1 MAEKKTAEKKAA
13 TTTTKKEATVYVGP
27 NRLTEGL
34 KQYTVYRGDVSE
46 LVKGYSE
53 KYKNISRLFV
63 PAAELDA
70 AMVAIKKQGTPL
82 YLAFNEVK
90 RGE

>member
-1 MAEKKTAEKKAA
+1 MAEKKTAAKTTA
-13 TTTTKKEATVYVGP
+13 TTTAKKATVYVGP

-34 KQYTVYRGDVSE
+34 KQYTVYRGDVTD
-46 LVKGYSE
+46 LVNSYTE

-63 PAAELDA
+63 PVTELDA

>member
-1 MAEKKTAEKKAA
+1 MAEKKTAATKTA
-13 TTTTKKEATVYVGP
+13 TTTAKKATVYVGP

-34 KQYTVYRGDVSE
+34 KQYTIYRGDVTD
-46 LVKGYSE
+46 LVNSYTG

-63 PAAELDA
+63 PVTELDA
-70 AMVAIKKQGTPL
+70 AMAAIKKQGTPL